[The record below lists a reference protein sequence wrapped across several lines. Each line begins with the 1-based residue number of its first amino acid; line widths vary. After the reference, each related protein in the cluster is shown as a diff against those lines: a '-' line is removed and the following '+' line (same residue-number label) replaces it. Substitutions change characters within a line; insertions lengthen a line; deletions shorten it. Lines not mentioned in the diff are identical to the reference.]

1 MNTIIT
7 DEKTTPE
14 GTSIP
19 PRTGFTPDV
28 LPEVQTPISAENS
41 TTGVSTNY
49 TQSAKKSQTT
59 SKGSKGQKSS
69 IHWYA
74 LRATYGQES
83 KANDYLVSKGVETY
97 YPTIK
102 AFVMVNNK
110 RKKVTQSYLL
120 NIFFARGTE
129 DELKQ
134 YVYDNANLP
143 YLRFYCR
150 RTGLG
155 DDVRYEPLIVPDRQL
170 ENLRTVLAD
179 QSGELV
185 VVPDDE
191 HKFDKGATVRVIGG
205 TFKGIVGKVA
215 RYCGHQR
222 VAIVV
227 DGILTIATT
236 YIPSAYLERID

>member
-1 MNTIIT
+1 MKIADNASIDDNTHGGG
-7 DEKTTPE
+7 E
-14 GTSIP
+14 IP
-19 PRTGFTPDV
+19 PCTGLTPDV
-28 LPEVQTPISAENS
+28 LPEVQTPIPAENS

-49 TQSAKKSQTT
+49 TQSAR
-59 SKGSKGQKSS
+59 
-69 IHWYA
+69 HWYA

-129 DELKQ
+129 YELKQ

-150 RTGLG
+150 RSGLG
-155 DDVRYEPLIVPDRQL
+155 DDLKYEPLIVPDYQL
-170 ENLRTVLAD
+170 ENLRKVLAD

-236 YIPSAYLERID
+236 YIPSAYLEKID

>member
-1 MNTIIT
+1 MNTFVT

-14 GTSIP
+14 GASTP
-19 PRTGFTPDV
+19 PRTGLTPDV
-28 LPEVQTPISAENS
+28 LPEVQMPIPAENS

-49 TQSAKKSQTT
+49 TQLSKKSQTASED
-59 SKGSKGQKSS
+59 SKEQKSKP
-69 IHWYA
+69 HWYA

-129 DELKQ
+129 DELKTH
-134 YVYDNANLP
+134 VYDNANLP

-150 RTGLG
+150 RVGLG
-155 DDVRYEPLIVPDRQL
+155 DDLKYEPLIVPDRQL

-236 YIPSAYLERID
+236 YIPSAYLEKID

>member
-1 MNTIIT
+1 MELKSAVIG
-7 DEKTTPE
+7 DAQRDPE
-14 GTSIP
+14 GGKTP
-19 PRTGFTPDV
+19 PRTGFAPDV
-28 LPEVQTPISAENS
+28 LPEVQPSTPTENS
-41 TTGVSTNY
+41 QTGVSTNY
-49 TQSAKKSQTT
+49 TQSAR
-59 SKGSKGQKSS
+59 
-69 IHWYA
+69 HWYA

-155 DDVRYEPLIVPDRQL
+155 DDIRYEPLIVPDYQL
-170 ENLRTVLAD
+170 ENLRLVLAD
-179 QSGELV
+179 QSGGLV

-205 TFKGIVGKVA
+205 AFKGIEGKVA

-236 YIPSAYLERID
+236 YIPSAYLEKID

>member
-7 DEKTTPE
+7 DENTIPE

-41 TTGVSTNY
+41 TTGVSTHY
-49 TQSAKKSQTT
+49 TRSAR
-59 SKGSKGQKSS
+59 
-69 IHWYA
+69 HWYA

-129 DELKQ
+129 EELKT

-155 DDVRYEPLIVPDRQL
+155 DDLKYEPLIVPDKQL

-205 TFKGIVGKVA
+205 IFKGIEGKVA

>member
-1 MNTIIT
+1 MNTSIT

-19 PRTGFTPDV
+19 PRTGLTPDV

-49 TQSAKKSQTT
+49 TQSAKKSQSA
-59 SKGSKGQKSS
+59 SKDSKDQKSP

-129 DELKQ
+129 DELKT

-155 DDVRYEPLIVPDRQL
+155 DDLKYEPLIVPDRQL

-236 YIPSAYLERID
+236 YIPSAYLERIE

>member
-7 DEKTTPE
+7 DENTIPE

-41 TTGVSTNY
+41 TIGVSTNY
-49 TQSAKKSQTT
+49 TQSAR
-59 SKGSKGQKSS
+59 
-69 IHWYA
+69 HWYA

-150 RTGLG
+150 RTGIG
-155 DDVRYEPLIVPDRQL
+155 DDIRYEPLIVPDRQL

-191 HKFDKGATVRVIGG
+191 HKFDKGDTVRVIGG

>member
-1 MNTIIT
+1 MNTSVT

-19 PRTGFTPDV
+19 PRTGLTPDV

-49 TQSAKKSQTT
+49 TQSAKKSQSA
-59 SKGSKGQKSS
+59 SKDSKDQKSKS
-69 IHWYA
+69 HWYA

-102 AFVMVNNK
+102 AFIMVNNK
-110 RKKVTQSYLL
+110 RKQVDKSYLL

-129 DELKQ
+129 DELRQ
-134 YVYDNANLP
+134 YVYDNVNLP

-150 RTGLG
+150 QVGIG
-155 DDVRYEPLIVPDRQL
+155 DDIRYEPLIVPDRQL
-170 ENLRTVLAD
+170 DNLRTVLAD

>member
-19 PRTGFTPDV
+19 PRTGLTPDV

-49 TQSAKKSQTT
+49 TQSAKKSQRT
-59 SKGSKGQKSS
+59 SKDSKKQKSEP
-69 IHWYA
+69 HWYA

-97 YPTIK
+97 YPIIK
-102 AFVMVNNK
+102 AFMMVNNK
-110 RKKVTQSYLL
+110 RKEVTRSYLL

-129 DELKQ
+129 EELKQ
-134 YVYDNANLP
+134 YVYDNVNLP

-150 RTGLG
+150 QVGIG
-155 DDVRYEPLIVPDRQL
+155 KYSKPQPLIVPDRQL